1 MFNEI
6 LLVIY
11 YSAGGKLED
20 INKNRHQ
27 ISTKIDF
34 VYCKFQTQ
42 KEISYK
48 RNSNKKNPAG
58 YVVKDIIN
66 NVVFRTIHFYQ
77 FFIFFIISKGNLW
90 LYCRVLLVNGFY

>member
-34 VYCKFQTQ
+34 FYCKFQTQ
-42 KEISYK
+42 KEIKLQKKQQQKEPCRSCCQRYYK
-48 RNSNKKNPAG
+48 
-58 YVVKDIIN
+58 
-66 NVVFRTIHFYQ
+66 
-77 FFIFFIISKGNLW
+77 
-90 LYCRVLLVNGFY
+90 

>member
-27 ISTKIDF
+27 ISTKMDF
-34 VYCKFQTQ
+34 VHYKFQIQ
-42 KEISYK
+42 KEINLQKKQHQKEPCSLCCQRYYK
-48 RNSNKKNPAG
+48 
-58 YVVKDIIN
+58 
-66 NVVFRTIHFYQ
+66 
-77 FFIFFIISKGNLW
+77 
-90 LYCRVLLVNGFY
+90 